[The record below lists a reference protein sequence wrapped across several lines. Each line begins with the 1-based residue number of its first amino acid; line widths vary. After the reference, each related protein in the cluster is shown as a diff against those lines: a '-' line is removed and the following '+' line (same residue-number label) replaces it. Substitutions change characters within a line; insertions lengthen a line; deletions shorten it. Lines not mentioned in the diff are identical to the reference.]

1 MRVNF
6 TKMHGAGND
15 FVFLNGLAGSLPQD
29 LAAFSQQICHRRFGV
44 GADQVLIVMPSI
56 EADFRMDIFNADG
69 GRVEM
74 CGNGIRCF
82 SKYVLDQ
89 NLTQKTELTI
99 ETLGGLIRPSVVV
112 GHGRETA
119 NTLWVKVDMGEPILE
134 AAKIPTRGNG
144 KLIAS
149 EFTPA
154 NKTGLLPNDPTT
166 FKITTVSMGNP
177 HCVIFVND
185 VASFPVTRIGPAIET
200 DTFFP
205 NRTNVEFVE
214 VKNRR
219 ALVQRTWERGAGE
232 TYACGTGASAVLVA
246 AVLSG
251 LTERSATISLKGGEL
266 DIDWNEKTNHVFMTG
281 PATTVFEGSLIL

>member
-15 FVFLNGLAGSLPQD
+15 FVFLNGLAGSLPPD
-29 LAAFSQQICHRRFGV
+29 LAAFSKQICQRRFGV
-44 GADQVLIVMPSI
+44 GADQVLIALPSSK
-56 EADFRMDIFNADG
+56 ADFRMDIFNADG

-89 NLTQKTELTI
+89 KLTQKMELTI

-112 GHGRETA
+112 GHSRETA
-119 NTLWVKVDMGEPILE
+119 TTLWVKVDMGEPILD
-134 AAKIPTRGNG
+134 AAKVPTRGNG

-149 EFTPA
+149 EFTPV
-154 NKTGLLPNDPTT
+154 NKTNLLPSDPMT
-166 FKITTVSMGNP
+166 FKITSVSMGNP
-177 HCVIFVND
+177 HCVIFVDD
-185 VASFPVTRIGPAIET
+185 VASFPVTRIGPIIET
-200 DTFFP
+200 DPFFP

-219 ALVQRTWERGAGE
+219 ALVQRTWERGSGE

-246 AVLSG
+246 AVLNG

-266 DIDWNEKTNHVFMTG
+266 DIDWNETTNHVFMTG
-281 PATTVFEGSLIL
+281 PATTVFEGSYIL